1 MAVPNLIT
9 TGEQTVTATGAITG
23 TLDTST
29 LSGEYRIR
37 GRIRGLSGSQS
48 IRIAIE
54 DTANASAFSEATTV
68 AEKDIKGAPNPE
80 GVEVDFGAPRDFP
93 DIRFGATNN
102 KLRANCTA
110 ITSSTSALVEVWLE
124 Q

>member
-9 TGEQTVTATGAITG
+9 TGEQSVTATGAITG

-29 LSGEYRIR
+29 LTGEFRIR
-37 GRIRGLSGSQS
+37 GRIRGLSGSQK

-68 AEKDIKGAPNPE
+68 AVQDIQGAQT
-80 GVEVDFGAPRDFP
+80 VDGNVFNFGDIPRDMP
-93 DIRFGATNN
+93 SIRFGAANT
-102 KLRANCTA
+102 KLRGNCTA
-110 ITSSTSALVEVWLE
+110 ISGGPTALVELWIE
-124 Q
+124 